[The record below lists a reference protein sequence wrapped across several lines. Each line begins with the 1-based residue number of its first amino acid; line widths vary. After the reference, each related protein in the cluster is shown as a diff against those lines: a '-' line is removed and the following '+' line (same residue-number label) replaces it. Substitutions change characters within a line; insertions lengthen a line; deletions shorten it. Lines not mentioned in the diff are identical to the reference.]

1 MTQQSTLSI
10 VLLALFSAA
19 PWSVRAANTLYFSPS
34 DVGVTK
40 SVAEWGVDTAW
51 PSYDNV
57 RLSIAHMGQ
66 TNVDTV
72 RLTFYTDQPLVDNGN
87 GTFSLNNAAKNLID
101 NQLSLA
107 NLAGAK
113 PLALVPT
120 VGATDAS
127 YLSGSGINV
136 TNWVRLIKTTQEYIN
151 SKAGFTTRQIGS
163 IEPFNEPDYWTGQG
177 TGAQLNNVIT
187 QLKTHSV
194 FQNTAMLA
202 GSTLNSNNA
211 QSWYNQAP
219 AATVGSSH
227 LLGGSLTSYVNFM
240 ENVKNAGEPFANPE
254 LHSLGE
260 AIVGAEHGM
269 SSGIWWADV
278 LRARGLFI
286 RASDGKRL
294 AYFEDLPRQSAAAV
308 YRGTDGKI
316 KAFAGGLERFGAPT
330 SYRFVATDQD
340 VYFNGI
346 PVREYMLQ
354 TKFDENAS
362 ATDNDFANYGS
373 WSNQGAYADIESD
386 PAAAQPPLDGYRWK
400 IVNVLT
406 NQVMEV
412 SGGGTGDGALIR
424 SAADVGATSQMWN
437 IVRTRNGYY
446 HLFNANSGRTAE
458 VANGSLNNGA
468 NVRQWGTA
476 DNNIQQWYI
485 DDAGA
490 GTFYLRNGN
499 STKYLTSSG
508 TNSTQSD
515 LTGSNL
521 QKWRF
526 FLANPTAG
534 PKAKYALKG
543 NVNDSAGTNHGT
555 AFGTPTYATGPTGT
569 SNSALQFDGVNDYV
583 QLPSGVANTNDI
595 TIASWVRWDG
605 TGGAWQRIF
614 DFGNN
619 TTTYMFLT
627 PQSGDNTM
635 RFGITTGSSAAE
647 QILDTDPLTPN
658 EWVHLAVT
666 LGGNTGILYING
678 EPQVAGQILRNP
690 SDFNPTLNYIGKSQW
705 ADPLFR
711 GMISDFRIY
720 DYALA
725 MGQVADLY
733 NNADFDGDGDVDGD
747 DLLLIQRTDPGRV
760 AAWRTQFGEGA
771 DSEAAIAAIPEPAT
785 FALLTP
791 ISLLAIFS
799 LRRRVRRRNREG
811 GYRPA
816 VSASSMR

>member
-1 MTQQSTLSI
+1 MIQRQTTLSLFLI
-10 VLLALFSAA
+10 ALC
-19 PWSVRAANTLYFSPS
+19 SVTPEPARAANTLYFSPS

-51 PSYDNV
+51 PSSDNV
-57 RLSIAHMGQ
+57 RLSVAHMGQ
-66 TNVDTV
+66 SNVDVV
-72 RLTFYTDQPLVDNGN
+72 RLTFYTEHALIDNGN
-87 GTFSLNNAAKNLID
+87 GTYSLNATARGLID

-113 PLALVPT
+113 PLAFVPT
-120 VGATDAS
+120 VDSTHAS
-127 YLSGSGINV
+127 YLSGPGINV
-136 TNWVRLIKTTQEYIN
+136 ASWVQLIKTTQEYIN
-151 SKAGFTTRQIGS
+151 SRPGFTTRQIAS
-163 IEPFNEPDYWTGQG
+163 IEPFNEPDYWAGQG
-177 TGAQLNNVIT
+177 TAAQLNSVIT
-187 QLKTHSV
+187 QLKTYPV

-240 ENVKNAGEPFANPE
+240 DNVKNAGEPFANPE

-269 SSGIWWADV
+269 TSGIWWADV

-316 KAFAGGLERFGAPT
+316 KAFAGGLERFGTPT
-330 SYRFVATDQD
+330 AYRFVSTDQD

-346 PVREYMLQ
+346 PVREYMLH

-362 ATDNDFANYGS
+362 GTDNDFANYGS
-373 WSNQGAYADIESD
+373 WSNQGAYADIETD
-386 PAAAQPPLDGYRWK
+386 PAATQPPLDGYRWK
-400 IVNVLT
+400 IVNVQT

-412 SGGGTGDGALIR
+412 SGSGTGDGALIR
-424 SAADVGATSQMWN
+424 SAADTSGLNQMWN

-468 NVRQWGTA
+468 SVRQWGTA

-490 GTFYLRNGN
+490 GTFYLRNAN
-499 STKYLTSSG
+499 STKYLTSSSS
-508 TNSTQSD
+508 NSTQSD
-515 LTGSNL
+515 LNGSNL

-526 FLANPTAG
+526 VLANPTSG
-534 PKAKYALKG
+534 PESKYALRG
-543 NVNDSAGTNHGT
+543 NVNDAAGTNHGT
-555 AFGTPTYATGPTGT
+555 AFGGPAYATGPTGIST
-569 SNSALQFDGVNDYV
+569 SALLLDGVNDYV
-583 QLPSGVANTNDI
+583 QLPSSVANSSDI
-595 TIASWVRWDG
+595 TIAAWVRWDG

-614 DFGNN
+614 DFGNS
-619 TTTYMFLT
+619 TTSYMFLT

-647 QILDTDPLTPN
+647 QVLDTDPLTPN
-658 EWVHLAVT
+658 EWVHLTVT

-690 SDFNPTLNYIGKSQW
+690 TDFNPTLNYIGKSQW
-705 ADPLFR
+705 NDPLFR
-711 GMISDFRIY
+711 GMISDFQIY

-733 NNADFDGDGDVDGD
+733 NNADFDGDGDVDGAD
-747 DLLLIQRTDPGRV
+747 FLLIQRTDPSRIE
-760 AAWRTQFGEGA
+760 AWKSQFGQGA
-771 DSEAAIAAIPEPAT
+771 SSIATTAAVPEPAT
-785 FALLTP
+785 LALLLP
-791 ISLLAIFS
+791 ASVIAAASRH
-799 LRRRVRRRNREG
+799 RRRSR
-811 GYRPA
+811 
-816 VSASSMR
+816 